1 MVIALEDT
9 IGCVRGGVGEE
20 LDVYGIHRGIRA
32 DSTESR
38 TTLIARYT
46 MDRPSLLV
54 QPPPPPVIL
63 SIPRERRS
71 DVEPLNNFATIVY
84 PTPFDQVNNGVFLSP
99 QLVIVDHFDY
109 FNSKTDEL
117 KVDRADWENRGR
129 GEDRVG

>member
-46 MDRPSLLV
+46 MDLSPRPLS
-54 QPPPPPVIL
+54 PPPVIL
-63 SIPRERRS
+63 SIPRGRRS

-84 PTPFDQVNNGVFLSP
+84 PIPSP
-99 QLVIVDHFDY
+99 
-109 FNSKTDEL
+109 STK
-117 KVDRADWENRGR
+117 
-129 GEDRVG
+129 